1 MDEYT
6 YIEFLTEDKSG
17 SILVNKIMEKYSIGK
32 NIGWK
37 THSFGGIGH
46 IPKKLKTGNQVKT
59 HKLLHDLPN
68 YLVGMG
74 SSLAEMSAKTAIF
87 VILDCDDKD
96 CAKLKQDLVEMARKV
111 GVKTQTFFCIAIEEM
126 EAWLLGDEEALMTAY
141 PNARLNLLQK
151 YEQDSIV
158 GTWELLANV
167 VYKGGLSALNK
178 EATSYYEKG
187 AFKCECAEN
196 IGEQM
201 DIRRNISPSFQ
212 YFIRKMDGVYQA

>member
-1 MDEYT
+1 MICGTVTILDDFRGDTIDEYT

-32 NIGWK
+32 NIGW
-37 THSFGGIGH
+37 
-46 IPKKLKTGNQVKT
+46 KT

-141 PNARLNLLQK
+141 PNARRNLLQK